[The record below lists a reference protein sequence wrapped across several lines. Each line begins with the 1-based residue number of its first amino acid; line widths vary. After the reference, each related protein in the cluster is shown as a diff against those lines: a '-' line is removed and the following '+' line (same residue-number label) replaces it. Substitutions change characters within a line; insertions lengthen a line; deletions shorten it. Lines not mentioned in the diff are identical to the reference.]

1 MLKGCRKNVV
11 YVKNTDSELFEEAYF
26 IVSDSSAAKNK
37 CENDMLKE
45 ASRIISNGPMRSYFS
60 DGKNTSDEKK
70 GDIGKA
76 LWFVL
81 GATVT
86 AALNAVFFFII

>member
-26 IVSDSSAAKNK
+26 IVSDKTAIKNK

-45 ASRIISNGPMRSYFS
+45 ASRIISNGPMRSYFPT
-60 DGKNTSDEKK
+60 DKEAKNESAAE
-70 GDIGKA
+70 IRKA

-86 AALNAVFFFII
+86 AALNAVIFFII